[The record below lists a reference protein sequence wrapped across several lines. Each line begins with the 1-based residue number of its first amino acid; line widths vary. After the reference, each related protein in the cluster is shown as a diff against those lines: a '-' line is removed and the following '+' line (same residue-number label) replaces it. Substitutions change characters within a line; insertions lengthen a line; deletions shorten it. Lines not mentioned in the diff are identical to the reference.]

1 MVALRRNPD
10 PALALCN
17 ISWEFD
23 WEVFLLQEVEDW
35 YLELGEREPGL
46 VDKVNAGSGRADG
59 CGSHQGIDAPQPQE
73 LRPTRGATHFRILF
87 VFELNAK
94 RCFWWPATR
103 PGTAGQ
109 VRHEDPDRRVSLRPM
124 DQETGGRM
132 SEKKPTA
139 RPRSAEA

>member
-1 MVALRRNPD
+1 
-10 PALALCN
+10 
-17 ISWEFD
+17 
-23 WEVFLLQEVEDW
+23 VFLLQEVEDW